1 MVDATVTDASVTR
14 ATSHHCVRSVLAISI
29 AAPSTSECPYN
40 PYWPHCQATLEFPGT
55 SSHHSFQQDS
65 ADSAGRPYFE
75 GSLTS
80 LGPLDPVSTGSAL
93 RPLPGPLSVST
104 LACPALMASQGA

>member
-40 PYWPHCQATLEFPGT
+40 PYWPHCQATLEFQG
-55 SSHHSFQQDS
+55 HHHTIVFSKIQQTQQ
-65 ADSAGRPYFE
+65 GGLILRGVLLP
-75 GSLTS
+75 
-80 LGPLDPVSTGSAL
+80 LGLWIQSQLALPFVHSQDHCLFPPLLAL
-93 RPLPGPLSVST
+93 L
-104 LACPALMASQGA
+104 